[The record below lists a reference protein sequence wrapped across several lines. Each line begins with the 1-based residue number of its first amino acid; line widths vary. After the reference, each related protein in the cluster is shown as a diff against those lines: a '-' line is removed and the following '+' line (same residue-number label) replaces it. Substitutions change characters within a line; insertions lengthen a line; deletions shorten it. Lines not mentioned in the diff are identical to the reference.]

1 MLNFENNI
9 EFSTDYI
16 AVLEIENKKLFSS
29 FTSLLICDDFEKQ
42 QKEFILIE
50 NDKELKIS
58 KNFLI
63 TTDILGFD
71 INNKKIQSLAVD
83 KLEKIC
89 QNDEVVLHEI
99 KQANTDLYLKIV
111 CLINELNCDFCISDE
126 WSLPKYLKAFNF
138 QADTSSI
145 ENSFDKII
153 LYLQI
158 VSELFKDC
166 VVCFINL
173 KSYFDDEQIE
183 EIYKFAIY
191 NNVQLFIIES
201 ALSNRQIKYEKK
213 LIIDN
218 EFDEFQK

>member
-99 KQANTDLYLKIV
+99 KQANA
-111 CLINELNCDFCISDE
+111 DF
-126 WSLPKYLKAFNF
+126 
-138 QADTSSI
+138 
-145 ENSFDKII
+145 
-153 LYLQI
+153 
-158 VSELFKDC
+158 
-166 VVCFINL
+166 
-173 KSYFDDEQIE
+173 
-183 EIYKFAIY
+183 
-191 NNVQLFIIES
+191 VQH
-201 ALSNRQIKYEKK
+201 
-213 LIIDN
+213 
-218 EFDEFQK
+218 